1 MSMPL
6 EAHSFIVLN
15 LNMIIIDIPLICVT
29 SHNKEIEKTQIPL
42 QICNWLQRHSC
53 CLYLLSSTM
62 HSVFPTT
69 SVRTSAGLGSF
80 PEGVTHIFIINYS
93 VVFVILPV

>member
-6 EAHSFIVLN
+6 EPHSFIVLN
-15 LNMIIIDIPLICVT
+15 LNMIIIDIPLIGVT

-42 QICNWLQRHSC
+42 QMCNWLQRHSYY
-53 CLYLLSSTM
+53 LYLFSSTM
-62 HSVFPTT
+62 HSVFHTT

-80 PEGVTHIFIINYS
+80 PD
-93 VVFVILPV
+93 